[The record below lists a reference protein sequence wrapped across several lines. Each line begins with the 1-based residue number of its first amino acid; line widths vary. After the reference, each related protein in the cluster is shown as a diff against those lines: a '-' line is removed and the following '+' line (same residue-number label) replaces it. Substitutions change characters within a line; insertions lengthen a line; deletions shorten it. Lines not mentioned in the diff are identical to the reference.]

1 MSRAY
6 KICISE
12 SVERHIHV
20 SDGVLARL
28 ELLEVLPAVE
38 MCELLAIELGA
49 RGFERT
55 DDTMVRV
62 DEDGV
67 EIAIAVGG
75 AGMGNV
81 SVRLAREHDVDIRVE
96 RSRQTYEEHAETERA
111 VLQQEVEQAI
121 DRRESSARA
130 TLSAEVT
137 AVLERKLGDLRREIG
152 RVESRV
158 TAAALKTRA
167 AQLGE
172 IKEISEDPETGSL
185 TIKVKV

>member
-6 KICISE
+6 RICISE

-28 ELLEVLPAVE
+28 ELLEVLPAAE
-38 MCELLAIELGA
+38 MGELLAIELGS
-49 RGFERT
+49 RGFER
-55 DDTMVRV
+55 R
-62 DEDGV
+62 DEVMTRIDQDGV
-67 EIAIAVGG
+67 EIAIAVAG
-75 AGMGNV
+75 ADTGTV
-81 SVRLAREHDVDIRVE
+81 TVRLARERDVDIRVE
-96 RSRQTYEEHAETERA
+96 RSRQTYGEQAEAERA
-111 VLQQEVEQAI
+111 TLQKEVEHAI
-121 DRRESSARA
+121 DRRECSARA

-137 AVLERKLGDLRREIG
+137 AVLERTLRDLRREIG
-152 RVESRV
+152 QVESRV